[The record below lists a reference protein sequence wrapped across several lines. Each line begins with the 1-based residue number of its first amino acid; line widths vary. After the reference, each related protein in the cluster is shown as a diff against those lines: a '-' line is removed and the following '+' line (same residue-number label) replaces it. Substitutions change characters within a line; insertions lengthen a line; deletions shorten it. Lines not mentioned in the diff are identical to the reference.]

1 MQKKTL
7 KEHRLAKH
15 FSQQDLADR
24 SGISLRTVQRIEKN
38 ESAGSPYVIRTLC
51 KTLGIETDSL
61 VQQKEEDDKHLFREE
76 SPEPVPLNKYLKYI
90 NISSVSVILF
100 PFLNLVVVTALYLI
114 FKKRFTIRNDRFI
127 ASKILS
133 LQILWSVA
141 TLAILIFT
149 PLFDHLFLHIG
160 EILEIPLFIWIYLV
174 MLFSHLL
181 ITLTVAVRLN
191 IHKDPIHYIPNII

>member
-1 MQKKTL
+1 MEKKTL

-15 FSQQDLADR
+15 LSQQDLADR

-51 KTLGIETDSL
+51 KTLDIETDSL
-61 VQQKEEDDKHLFREE
+61 VQQKDQNDKHLFREE
-76 SPEPVPLNKYLKYI
+76 TLEPIPLNKYLKYI
-90 NISSVSVILF
+90 NISAVSVILF
-100 PFLNLVVVTALYLI
+100 PFLNLAVVTALYLI
-114 FKKRFTIRNDRFI
+114 LKKRFTIQNDRSI

-160 EILEIPLFIWIYLV
+160 EILEIPLFIWAYLV

-191 IHKDPIHYIPNII
+191 LHKDPMPYIPNII